1 MKIVTPKSNFLKKLV
16 YRKNIIDKAKG
27 IDRNRSSVN
36 QRNSN
41 FNKTVPY
48 FCKVSKNVHI

>member
-16 YRKNIIDKAKG
+16 YCKNIIDKAKG

-36 QRNSN
+36 
-41 FNKTVPY
+41 
-48 FCKVSKNVHI
+48 